1 MMASMAKKA
10 GKGRR
15 RFLVVD
21 DEPEIVDIISERFT
35 NDGHTVVAAHDGTNA
50 MRLVRAKRPDLVFLD
65 IQMPGING
73 IDVLKA
79 IKKLDPALPVI
90 MITANADDQV
100 AAEAIREGAF
110 SYVPKP
116 VDFRYL
122 DHLVALALHG

>member
-35 NDGHTVVAAHDGTNA
+35 NDGHTVVAAHDGTKA